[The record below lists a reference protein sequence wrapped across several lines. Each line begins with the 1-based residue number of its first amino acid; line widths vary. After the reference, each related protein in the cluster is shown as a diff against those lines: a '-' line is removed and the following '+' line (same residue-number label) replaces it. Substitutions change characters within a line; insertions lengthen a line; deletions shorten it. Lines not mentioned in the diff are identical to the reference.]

1 MRFLANIFILLV
13 CTSFLELITAQDQKP
28 APLDDDQF
36 LTTPLFLAC
45 DCNPTGSF
53 SKKCEEHG
61 GHCKCKPNIV
71 GRQCDKC
78 APGTYGFSPNGC
90 QACDCDSVG
99 SKDNECDLVTGQC
112 NCHPKTYGRECNQC
126 QTGYWNFPDCQACN
140 CNGHAATCNPKT
152 GECNSCQDFTTG
164 YNCDRCIEGYYGDPL
179 LGSEI
184 GCRPCR
190 CPDTIASGHS
200 HATQCA
206 LISSSN
212 DVVCYCNPGYAGVK
226 CDVCD
231 DNYYG
236 NPDKPGGTC
245 EQCQCNNNVDLG
257 RSGNCDARSGKCLQC
272 LYETDGDH
280 CEYCKDGYYGD
291 ALRQDCRSGF
301 GEISFLITM
310 TNRTYF

>member
-1 MRFLANIFILLV
+1 MF
-13 CTSFLELITAQDQKP
+13 S
-28 APLDDDQF
+28 
-36 LTTPLFLAC
+36 AC

-61 GHCKCKPNIV
+61 GHCKCKLNIV
-71 GRQCDKC
+71 GRQCEKC

-126 QTGYWNFPDCQACN
+126 QIGYWNFPDCQPCN
-140 CNGHAATCNPKT
+140 CNGHASTCNPKT
-152 GECNSCQDFTTG
+152 GECIQCTDFTSG

-190 CPDTIASGHS
+190 CPDTIVSGHS
-200 HATQCA
+200 YASQCA

-212 DVVCYCNPGYAGVK
+212 DVICYCQPGYAGAK

-231 DNYYG
+231 DNYFG
-236 NPDKPGGTC
+236 NPDKPGGA
-245 EQCQCNNNVDLG
+245 CQECSCNSNIDLS
-257 RSGNCDARSGKCLQC
+257 RSGNCDARTGKCLQC
-272 LYETDGDH
+272 LYETDGDN
-280 CEYCKDGYYGD
+280 CQYCRDGFYGD
-291 ALRQDCRSGF
+291 ALRQDCRSKP
-301 GEISFLITM
+301 M
-310 TNRTYF
+310 KYF